1 MQARPSKHWCRCP
14 SPDPASARRGSIWAL
29 IGPWVR
35 ALTLVGLVGLVG
47 SAPGEARAQNALI
60 EALESGASAGGDR
73 ASDDPARSESSGDP
87 MLAIEKKLAEARR
100 RLSALEQAREAEG
113 DAAPGSTALEL
124 AARLVRVLEERREA
138 RVQTEALALGR
149 EAIDSGLARDPSEI
163 VVDPPPFPVPTLDG
177 VRQAFRQALEQ
188 ENQHKTLL
196 EDRRANLRLAEE
208 QAEDLDRQRRRLR
221 EVLEKQD
228 DAVERVRLEA
238 ELRGL
243 EDRLGIARQEVALSA
258 QRVANT
264 TIESEIRE
272 SSTRQARAALTWVE
286 SQLAPREADLTDAIE
301 RIDRQRLTLER
312 ELDLAR
318 SRLASAEAT
327 LRAAEEQ
334 GSGVGDEERADH
346 VFELETRRAQLSY
359 RQTIVALLNDR
370 IERLG
375 RMRTTWKH
383 RYAVLGDRLDLDE
396 APAWRNRAESELERL
411 TRLRRIHETELAAA
425 RLELANL
432 LRAAIEPHPRVP
444 IAARMID
451 LEFDDLEQLVE
462 QYQSELASIESAI
475 ELEERLRAELLARM
489 KDRDLGERLQSFWA
503 SAKAFWSFELTTSE
517 DSPITPGKLLIALGV
532 FVLGIWVARTVRRLT
547 SRRLFPRLGFDAGAS
562 SAFASL
568 AFYALLAAVFLLAL
582 RAVDIPLTAFAVA
595 GGALAIGVGFGSQT
609 MISNFISGLLLLAER
624 PIRTG
629 DLIEVGGVVGTVE
642 SIGLRS
648 TRIRTPDNFHIIV
661 PNASF
666 LESNVINW
674 THEDPVLRLRVAVGV
689 AYGSPVRRVEELL
702 VTAATEHPRSLANPT
717 PVAVF
722 QDFGDS
728 ALLFEVR
735 FWIRY
740 DERTDRSRIQSDLR
754 FRINELFA
762 ENGIVIA
769 FPQID
774 VHFDPIAS
782 RESASDRMQSTD
794 RQA

>member
-1 MQARPSKHWCRCP
+1 MRCCRT
-14 SPDPASARRGSIWAL
+14 SDPVSGRQTSARGLLSHWIPSLTL
-29 IGPWVR
+29 IGV
-35 ALTLVGLVGLVG
+35 LGLAGVLGPTAMVVVICG
-47 SAPGEARAQNALI
+47 APGEALAQNALI
-60 EALESGASAGGDR
+60 DALESGASSGSARDTGDPTGAETGR
-73 ASDDPARSESSGDP
+73 DP
-87 MLAIEKKLAEARR
+87 MLEIEQKLAEARR
-100 RLSALEQAREAEG
+100 RLAALEQAREAEG
-113 DAAPGSTALEL
+113 GAAQSSTATEL

-138 RVQTEALALGR
+138 RVQTEALAIGR
-149 EAIDSGLARDPSEI
+149 EAIESGLARDPSEI

-177 VRQAFRQALEQ
+177 VREAFRRALEQ
-188 ENQHKTLL
+188 ENQHRTLL

-221 EVLEKQD
+221 DLLEKEN
-228 DAVERVRLEA
+228 DAVERVRLET

-243 EDRLGIARQEVALSA
+243 EDRLRIAREEVALGA

-264 TIESEIRE
+264 TIESEIRQ
-272 SSTRQARAALTWVE
+272 STTRQARAALTWVE

-301 RIDRQRLTLER
+301 RLDRQRLTLER

-318 SRLASAEAT
+318 SRLANAEAT
-327 LRAAEEQ
+327 LRATEEQ
-334 GSGVGDEERADH
+334 GSGVGDDERADH
-346 VFELETRRAQLSY
+346 LFEVETRRAQLSY

-383 RYAVLGDRLDLDE
+383 RYAVLGDRLDLEE
-396 APAWRNRAESELERL
+396 APAWRNQTESQLERL
-411 TRLRRIHETELAAA
+411 TRLRRIHETELAEA

-432 LRAAIEPHPRVP
+432 LRAATEPHPKIP
-444 IAARMID
+444 SAARMID

-503 SAKAFWSFELTTSE
+503 SVKAFWSFELTTSE
-517 DSPITPGKLLIALGV
+517 DSPITPGKILIALGV
-532 FVLGIWVARTVRRLT
+532 FVLGLWVARTVRRLT

-568 AFYALLAAVFLLAL
+568 AFYALLAVVFLLAL

-642 SIGLRS
+642 AIGLRS

-666 LESNVINW
+666 LESNVVNW

-702 VTAATEHPRSLANPT
+702 VAAATEHPRSLPNPT
-717 PVAVF
+717 PIAVF

-740 DERTDRSRIQSDLR
+740 DEQTDRSRIKSDLR

-774 VHFDPIAS
+774 VHFDPIGPG
-782 RESASDRMQSTD
+782 ESAREP
-794 RQA
+794 R